1 MQLIK
6 EIQLNLNGGD
16 EQVKVHVKQGDINS
30 RLLKITL
37 YEDGELYTIPQD
49 ATARFAW
56 TKPDGL
62 CVLGDAS
69 ISEHVVLIELTQQM
83 LASFGDATCE
93 VMLYCDEALLTSA
106 VFTAAIYP
114 SAYDAGTVEST
125 DEYNSFTN
133 VMLGADGAIKRA
145 ESAAAEAEEA
155 TENLRDM
162 VDGVDVELANMKD
175 DVSQNTSGVQNL
187 KTAFNQQ
194 GLVNGNLIMWDGSK
208 LVSGVPAASVVQP
221 NLLINSDFV
230 INQRGQSSYS
240 TVNQYTYDRWFLA
253 SAKSVTRQVNT
264 CPDSSTQYMLNIT
277 VSNNSANSFSQPM
290 ESFSER
296 FVGKTVTVSLYVKA
310 ATNGTLLCGF
320 GNSNIKTINAT
331 TSWQKVMFTI
341 PSVSAWPSGTWY
353 LNGFYLQT
361 PPGETSGAIGNYSIT
376 GVQVVYGKYTG
387 QYIPP
392 DPSIELPR
400 CQRFYQTNDNDTSQ
414 RVLIPVNASGFAY
427 GFVPF
432 PVTMRAVPTMS
443 YTQPSDKTGLSAADN
458 GIDVNKGSL
467 TANQSLEIRYTA
479 DAELYA

>member
-37 YEDGELYTIPQD
+37 YEDGELYTIQQD

-221 NLLINSDFV
+221 NLLINSDFA

-341 PSVSAWPSGTWY
+341 PSVSAYSSEWH
-353 LNGFYLQT
+353 LNGFYMQT
-361 PPGETSGAIGNYSIT
+361 PFGETSGAIGNYSIT

>member
-49 ATARFAW
+49 TTARFAW

-62 CVLGDAS
+62 CVLGDAV
-69 ISEHVVLIELTQQM
+69 ISDHVVLIELTQQM

-221 NLLINSDFV
+221 NLLINSDFA

-341 PSVSAWPSGTWY
+341 PSVTASPSSTWH

-361 PPGETSGAIGNYSIT
+361 PFGETSGAIGNYSIT
-376 GVQVVYGKYTG
+376 GVQVVYGDYAG

-392 DPSIELPR
+392 DPATELVK

-414 RVLIPVNASGFAY
+414 RALIPVNSSGFAY
-427 GFVPF
+427 GFVAF
-432 PVTMRAVPTMS
+432 PVTMRVVPNMS
-443 YTQPSDKTGLSAADN
+443 YTSPNDVTGLAGATN

-467 TANQSLEIRYTA
+467 TSNGSLGIRYKA
-479 DAELYA
+479 DAEIYS

>member
-6 EIQLNLNGGD
+6 EIQLNLDGGD

-69 ISEHVVLIELTQQM
+69 ISDHVVLIELTQQM

-93 VMLYCDEALLTSA
+93 VMLYCDEALLTSV

-221 NLLINSDFV
+221 NLLINSDFA

-240 TVNQYTYDRWFLA
+240 TAGRYTYDRWLLSTA
-253 SAKSVTRQVNT
+253 QSVTRQANT
-264 CPDSSTQYMLNIT
+264 CPDSNTQYMLN
-277 VSNNSANSFSQPM
+277 VAVKNNTYNTFSQPM
-290 ESFSER
+290 ENFSKR
-296 FVGKTVTVSLYVKA
+296 FVGKTVTVSFYIKA
-310 ATNGTLLCGF
+310 ATNGTLVCGF
-320 GNSNIKTINAT
+320 GNRDVQTIQAT
-331 TSWQKVMFTI
+331 TSWQKVVFTI
-341 PSVSAWPSGTWY
+341 PSVSAYTSEWN
-353 LNGFYLQT
+353 LNGFYMQT
-361 PPGETSGAIGNYSIT
+361 PIGETSGAIGSYFIT
-376 GVQVVYGKYTG
+376 GIQVVYGKYTG

-392 DPSIELPR
+392 DPSIELLR
-400 CQRFYQTNDNDTSQ
+400 CQRFYQTNNGSTSQ
-414 RVLIPVNASGFAY
+414 RVLISVNANGYAY

-432 PVTMRAVPTMS
+432 PVTMRTIPTME
-443 YTQPSDKTGLSAADN
+443 YTKPSDKTGLSAADN

>member
-6 EIQLNLNGGD
+6 EIQLNLDGGD

-93 VMLYCDEALLTSA
+93 VMLYCDEALLTSV

-221 NLLINSDFV
+221 NLLINSDFA

-264 CPDSSTQYMLNIT
+264 CPDSSTQYMLNIS
-277 VSNNSANSFSQPM
+277 VKNNSANSFSQPM

>member
-6 EIQLNLNGGD
+6 EIQLNLDGGD

-69 ISEHVVLIELTQQM
+69 ISDHVVLIELTQQM

-93 VMLYCDEALLTSA
+93 VMLYCDEALLTSV

-221 NLLINSDFV
+221 NLLINSDFA

-341 PSVSAWPSGTWY
+341 PSVSAYSSEWH
-353 LNGFYLQT
+353 LNGFYMQT
-361 PPGETSGAIGNYSIT
+361 PFGETSGAIGNYSIT

>member
-6 EIQLNLNGGD
+6 EIQLNLDGGD

-93 VMLYCDEALLTSA
+93 VMLYCDEALLTSV

-194 GLVNGNLIMWDGSK
+194 GLVNGNLTMWDGSK

-341 PSVSAWPSGTWY
+341 PSVSAYSSEWH
-353 LNGFYLQT
+353 LNGFYMQT
-361 PPGETSGAIGNYSIT
+361 PFGETSGAIGNYSIT

>member
-221 NLLINSDFV
+221 NLLINSDFA
-230 INQRGQSSYS
+230 INQREQSSYS

-264 CPDSSTQYMLNIT
+264 CPDSSTQYMLNIS
-277 VSNNSANSFSQPM
+277 VKNNSANSFSQPM

-310 ATNGTLLCGF
+310 ATNGILLCGF

-432 PVTMRAVPTMS
+432 PVTMRTVPTME
-443 YTQPSDKTGLSAADN
+443 YTKPSDQTGLSAADN